1 MGRNISK
8 NLRSKYSQ
16 KRIDHAKQSAK
27 DALKTASK
35 RVIQKIAEATGHLI
49 EHKITNK
56 ITWVSKTSPK
66 NNLETNEQKILRKR
80 FISSDVRQK
89 IWSKIKWRNILFY
102 N

>member
-35 RVIQKIAEATGHLI
+35 RVIQKIAEAPGHLI
-49 EHKITNK
+49 EHKITNMK
-56 ITWVSKTSPK
+56 IPKLRVSKTSPK

-89 IWSKIKWRNILFY
+89 I
-102 N
+102 